1 MGAQPVTDA
10 AGPAAGDATGSA
22 TGDASGPASGDAS
35 GPAAGGTAGAPDRA
49 NAYAAAAH
57 AARES
62 YARLVAVLA
71 ASTGDLALAEDALA
85 DAFTAALGHW
95 PASGIPDNPEGWLIT
110 VARNRQRD
118 VWKSAAARRSTPLD
132 PAAEIAAADDAGGD
146 LADPFG
152 AVDPL
157 RIPDKRLEL
166 CFTCAHPAIDP
177 AARTPLILQVAL
189 GFDAAQIAAAYA
201 VPTAT
206 MAQRLTRAKRRIAR
220 ARIPF
225 VVPDR
230 RDMPE
235 RLPAVLEAVY
245 GCAAITWRDDA
256 DSLAGEARHL
266 AVTLARLLE
275 RESEAWALAALV
287 TLSLARRHSGP
298 YVPLEEQPPAS
309 WDDQLIDEGE
319 AHLRRA
325 AALRGSAAPG
335 RFELEAAIQAVH
347 VDRRRTGTVDWAA
360 IRTLYSALLA
370 VAPSIGAQ
378 VAAAAVIGRTDGAA
392 AGLAALPPGGEA
404 FQPWWATRAELLRR
418 AGRDAEAEVAY
429 SRAIELAR
437 EPELRTFL
445 ESRRGLTG

>member
-1 MGAQPVTDA
+1 MTDA
-10 AGPAAGDATGSA
+10 AGPAGRDGAGEA
-22 TGDASGPASGDAS
+22 
-35 GPAAGGTAGAPDRA
+35 TAGRDA
-49 NAYAAAAH
+49 AYSAAAH

-62 YARLVAVLA
+62 TARLVAVLA
-71 ASTGDLALAEDALA
+71 ARTGDLALAEDALA
-85 DAFTAALGHW
+85 DAFAAALERW

-118 VWKSAAARRSTPLD
+118 VWKSAAARTNAPLD
-132 PAAEIAAADDAGGD
+132 EATDVAASAGRADD
-146 LADPFG
+146 LTDPFD

-177 AARTPLILQVAL
+177 ASRTPLILQVVL

-230 RDMPE
+230 RDLPE

-275 RESEAWALAALV
+275 REPEAWALAALV
-287 TLSLARRHSGP
+287 TLSLARPRSGP
-298 YVPLEEQPPAS
+298 YIPLEEQPPSA
-309 WDDQLIDEGE
+309 WDDRLIDEGE
-319 AHLRRA
+319 AHLRWA
-325 AALRGSAAPG
+325 AALRGPAPPG

-347 VDRRRTGTVDWAA
+347 LDRRRTGTVDWAA
-360 IRTLYSALLA
+360 LHTLYSTLLA
-370 VAPSIGAQ
+370 VAPSLGAQ
-378 VAAAAVIGRTDGAA
+378 VAAAAVIGRTAGAA
-392 AGLAALPPGGEA
+392 AGLAALPPGGESY
-404 FQPWWATRAELLRR
+404 QPWWATRAELLRR
-418 AGRDAEAEVAY
+418 AGRAAEADRGY
-429 SRAIELAR
+429 GRAIELAR
-437 EPELRTFL
+437 EPEVRSFL
-445 ESRRGLTG
+445 ERRRAEARRTEG

>member
-1 MGAQPVTDA
+1 MTDA
-10 AGPAAGDATGSA
+10 AGPAADDAA
-22 TGDASGPASGDAS
+22 RAF
-35 GPAAGGTAGAPDRA
+35 DRA

-62 YARLVAVLA
+62 TARLVALLA

-85 DAFTAALGHW
+85 DAFATALERW
-95 PASGIPDNPEGWLIT
+95 PESGIPDNPEGWLIT

-118 VWKSAAARRSTPLD
+118 VWKSAATRTSTPLD
-132 PAAEIAAADDAGGD
+132 PAMEVVAPADDAGAE
-146 LADPFG
+146 LADPFD

-177 AARTPLILQVAL
+177 AARTPLILQAAL

-230 RDMPE
+230 RDLPA

-245 GCAAITWRDDA
+245 GCAAITWRDEA

-266 AVTLARLLE
+266 AVTLAGLLE
-275 RESEAWALAALV
+275 REPEAWALAALV
-287 TLSLARRHSGP
+287 TLSLARPRSGP

-309 WDDQLIDEGE
+309 WDDRLIDEGE

-325 AALRGSAAPG
+325 VALRGSAAPG

-347 VDRRRTGTVDWAA
+347 LDRRRTGTIDWAA
-360 IRTLYSALLA
+360 IRTLYTALLA
-370 VAPSIGAQ
+370 VAPSLGAQ
-378 VAAAAVIGRTDGAA
+378 VAAAAVIGRADGAT
-392 AGLAALPPGGEA
+392 AGLAALPAGGEA
-404 FQPWWATRAELLRR
+404 FQPWWATRAELKRR
-418 AGRDAEAEVAY
+418 AGRDAEADVAY
-429 SRAIELAR
+429 ARAIELAR
-437 EPELRTFL
+437 EPELRAFL
-445 ESRRGLTG
+445 ERRRDGSR

>member
-1 MGAQPVTDA
+1 MTDA
-10 AGPAAGDATGSA
+10 AGPAADDAARASA
-22 TGDASGPASGDAS
+22 
-35 GPAAGGTAGAPDRA
+35 RA

-62 YARLVAVLA
+62 TARLVAVLA

-85 DAFTAALGHW
+85 DAFATALERW
-95 PASGIPDNPEGWLIT
+95 PESGIPDNPEGWLIT

-118 VWKSAAARRSTPLD
+118 VWKSAAARTSTPLD
-132 PAAEIAAADDAGGD
+132 PAMEVVAPADDAGAE
-146 LADPFG
+146 LADPFD

-177 AARTPLILQVAL
+177 AARTPLILQAVL

-230 RDMPE
+230 RDLPD

-266 AVTLARLLE
+266 AATLARLLE
-275 RESEAWALAALV
+275 REPEAWALAALV
-287 TLSLARRHSGP
+287 TLSLARPRTGP
-298 YVPLEEQPPAS
+298 YIPLEEQPPAS
-309 WDDQLIDEGE
+309 WDDRLIDEGE
-319 AHLRRA
+319 THLRRA
-325 AALRGSAAPG
+325 AVLRGSAAPG

-347 VDRRRTGTVDWAA
+347 LDRRRTGTVDWAA

-370 VAPSIGAQ
+370 VAPSLGAQ
-378 VAAAAVIGRTDGAA
+378 VAAAAVIGRTDGAT

-418 AGRDAEAEVAY
+418 AGRDAEADGAY
-429 SRAIELAR
+429 ARAIELAR

-445 ESRRGLTG
+445 ESRRFAPR

>member
-1 MGAQPVTDA
+1 MTDA
-10 AGPAAGDATGSA
+10 AGPAADDAAISA
-22 TGDASGPASGDAS
+22 A
-35 GPAAGGTAGAPDRA
+35 RA
-49 NAYAAAAH
+49 DAYAAAAH

-85 DAFTAALGHW
+85 DAFAAALERW
-95 PASGIPDNPEGWLIT
+95 PVSGIPDNPEGWLIT

-118 VWKSAAARRSTPLD
+118 VWKSAASRTSAPLD
-132 PAAEIAAADDAGGD
+132 PAMEVVAAAGEAGAE
-146 LADPFG
+146 LTDPFD

-157 RIPDKRLEL
+157 RIPDRRLEL
-166 CFTCAHPAIDP
+166 CFTCAHPAIDA
-177 AARTPLILQVAL
+177 AARTPLILQAVL

-230 RDMPE
+230 RAMPE

-266 AVTLARLLE
+266 AVTLAGLLE
-275 RESEAWALAALV
+275 REPEAWALAALV
-287 TLSLARRHSGP
+287 TLSLARPRSGP
-298 YVPLEEQPPAS
+298 YVPLEAQPTAS
-309 WDDQLIDEGE
+309 WDDRLIDEGE

-335 RFELEAAIQAVH
+335 RFELEAAIQAAH
-347 VDRRRTGTVDWAA
+347 LDRRRTGSVDWAA

-370 VAPSIGAQ
+370 VAPSLGAQ
-378 VAAAAVIGRTDGAA
+378 VAAAAVIGRTDGAT

-418 AGRDAEAEVAY
+418 AGRDAEADLAY
-429 SRAIELAR
+429 ARAIELAR
-437 EPELRTFL
+437 EAELRAFL
-445 ESRRGLTG
+445 ESRRGAPR

>member
-1 MGAQPVTDA
+1 MTEA
-10 AGPAAGDATGSA
+10 AGPAGG
-22 TGDASGPASGDAS
+22 G
-35 GPAAGGTAGAPDRA
+35 AAGAAERST
-49 NAYAAAAH
+49 AYAAAAH

-62 YARLVAVLA
+62 TARLVAVLA

-85 DAFTAALGHW
+85 DAFATALERW
-95 PASGIPDNPEGWLIT
+95 PVSGIPDNPEGWLIT

-118 VWKSAAARRSTPLD
+118 VWKSAASRTHAPLD
-132 PAAEIAAADDAGGD
+132 PAMEVVSAAGDAGAVAD
-146 LADPFG
+146 LADPFD

-177 AARTPLILQVAL
+177 VARTPLILQVVL

-230 RDMPE
+230 RDMPA

-275 RESEAWALAALV
+275 REPEAWALAALV
-287 TLSLARRHSGP
+287 TLSLARPRSGP
-298 YVPLEEQPPAS
+298 YVPLERQPPAS
-309 WDDQLIDEGE
+309 WDARLIEEGE
-319 AHLRRA
+319 NHLRRA

-347 VDRRRTGTVDWAA
+347 LDRRRTGTVDWAA
-360 IRTLYSALLA
+360 LHTLYSALLA
-370 VAPSIGAQ
+370 VAPSLGAH
-378 VAAAAVIGRTDGAA
+378 VAAAAVIGRTDGAT
-392 AGLAALPPGGEA
+392 AGLAALPPGGEG

-418 AGRDAEAEVAY
+418 AGRDAEADVAY
-429 SRAIELAR
+429 ARAIELAR
-437 EPELRTFL
+437 EPELRAFL
-445 ESRRGLTG
+445 ESRRDAPR

>member
-1 MGAQPVTDA
+1 MRDA
-10 AGPAAGDATGSA
+10 AGPAGG
-22 TGDASGPASGDAS
+22 G
-35 GPAAGGTAGAPDRA
+35 AAGAAAGAAERA

-62 YARLVAVLA
+62 TARLVAVLA

-85 DAFTAALGHW
+85 DAFATALERW
-95 PASGIPDNPEGWLIT
+95 PASGTPDNPEGWLIT

-118 VWKSAAARRSTPLD
+118 VWKSAAARTSTPLD
-132 PAAEIAAADDAGGD
+132 PATEVVAAAEDANAGAD
-146 LADPFG
+146 LADPFD

-177 AARTPLILQVAL
+177 AARTPLILQVVL

-201 VPTAT
+201 VPTST

-266 AVTLARLLE
+266 AVTLAHLLE
-275 RESEAWALAALV
+275 REPEAWALAALL
-287 TLSLARRHSGP
+287 TLSLARPRSGP

-309 WDDQLIDEGE
+309 WDDRLIDEGE

-347 VDRRRTGTVDWAA
+347 LDRRRTGTVDWAA
-360 IRTLYSALLA
+360 IRTLHSALLA
-370 VAPSIGAQ
+370 VAPSLGAR
-378 VAAAAVIGRTDGAA
+378 VAAAAVIGRTDGAT

-418 AGRDAEAEVAY
+418 AGRDAEADVAY
-429 SRAIELAR
+429 DRAIELCR
-437 EPELRTFL
+437 EPEVRAFL
-445 ESRRGLTG
+445 EGRRGAPR

>member
-1 MGAQPVTDA
+1 MTDA
-10 AGPAAGDATGSA
+10 AGPAADDAAISA
-22 TGDASGPASGDAS
+22 A
-35 GPAAGGTAGAPDRA
+35 RA
-49 NAYAAAAH
+49 DAYAAAAH

-85 DAFTAALGHW
+85 DAFAAALERW
-95 PASGIPDNPEGWLIT
+95 PVSGIPDNPEGWLIT

-118 VWKSAAARRSTPLD
+118 VWKSAASRTSAPLD
-132 PAAEIAAADDAGGD
+132 PAMEVVAAAGEAGAE
-146 LADPFG
+146 LTDPFD

-157 RIPDKRLEL
+157 RIPDRRLEL
-166 CFTCAHPAIDP
+166 CFTCAHPAIDA
-177 AARTPLILQVAL
+177 AARTPLILQAVL

-230 RDMPE
+230 RAMSE
-235 RLPAVLEAVY
+235 RLHAVLEAVY

-266 AVTLARLLE
+266 AVTLAGLLE
-275 RESEAWALAALV
+275 REPEAWALAALV
-287 TLSLARRHSGP
+287 TLSLARPRSGP
-298 YVPLEEQPPAS
+298 YVPLEEQRTAS
-309 WDDQLIDEGE
+309 WDDRLIDEGE

-335 RFELEAAIQAVH
+335 RFELEAAIQAAH
-347 VDRRRTGTVDWAA
+347 LDRRRTGSVDWAA

-370 VAPSIGAQ
+370 VAPSLGAQ
-378 VAAAAVIGRTDGAA
+378 VAAAAVIGRTDGA

-418 AGRDAEAEVAY
+418 AGRDAEADLAY
-429 SRAIELAR
+429 ARAIELAR
-437 EPELRTFL
+437 EAELRAFL
-445 ESRRGLTG
+445 ERRRGAPR

>member
-1 MGAQPVTDA
+1 MTDA
-10 AGPAAGDATGSA
+10 AGPAADDAAISA
-22 TGDASGPASGDAS
+22 A
-35 GPAAGGTAGAPDRA
+35 RA
-49 NAYAAAAH
+49 DAYAAAAH

-85 DAFTAALGHW
+85 DAFAAALERW
-95 PASGIPDNPEGWLIT
+95 PVSGIPDNPEGWLIT

-118 VWKSAAARRSTPLD
+118 VWKSAASRTSAPLD
-132 PAAEIAAADDAGGD
+132 PAMEVVAAAGEAGAE
-146 LADPFG
+146 LTDPFD

-157 RIPDKRLEL
+157 RIPDRRLEL
-166 CFTCAHPAIDP
+166 CFTCAHPAIDA
-177 AARTPLILQVAL
+177 AARTPLILQAVL

-230 RDMPE
+230 RAMSE
-235 RLPAVLEAVY
+235 RLHAVLEAVY

-266 AVTLARLLE
+266 AVTLAGLLE
-275 RESEAWALAALV
+275 REPEAWALAALV
-287 TLSLARRHSGP
+287 TLSLARPRSGP
-298 YVPLEEQPPAS
+298 YVPLEKQRTAS
-309 WDDQLIDEGE
+309 WDDRLIDEGE

-335 RFELEAAIQAVH
+335 RFELEAAIQAAH
-347 VDRRRTGTVDWAA
+347 LDRRRTGSVDWAA

-370 VAPSIGAQ
+370 VAPSLGAQ
-378 VAAAAVIGRTDGAA
+378 VAAAAVIGRTDGA

-418 AGRDAEAEVAY
+418 AGRDAEADLAY
-429 SRAIELAR
+429 ARAIELAR
-437 EPELRTFL
+437 EAELRAFL
-445 ESRRGLTG
+445 ESRRGAPR